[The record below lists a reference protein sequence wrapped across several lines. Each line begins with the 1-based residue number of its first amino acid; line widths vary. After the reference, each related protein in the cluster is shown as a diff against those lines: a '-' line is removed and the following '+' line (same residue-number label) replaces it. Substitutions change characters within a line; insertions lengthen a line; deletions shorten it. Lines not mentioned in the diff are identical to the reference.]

1 MSKITYESVLIIGM
15 GLIGSSI
22 ARVLKQKKIS
32 KKIFGLDKD
41 NKVLTISKNL
51 HIVDE
56 IENDLKK
63 YKQQFD
69 IIFICTPLGLS
80 LIHI

>member
-41 NKVLTISKNL
+41 NKVLTTSKNL

-56 IENDLKK
+56 IEM
-63 YKQQFD
+63 
-69 IIFICTPLGLS
+69 T
-80 LIHI
+80 